1 MEQILPTLLLAI
13 GLCFI
18 VEGLLPFFSPAAW
31 KRLFEQLASLD
42 EGQIRFI
49 GLLCLSAGLLL
60 LWAGLRFL
68 R

>member
-1 MEQILPTLLLAI
+1 MSQLLPTLLLAF

-18 VEGLLPFFSPAAW
+18 IEGLLPFFSPLAW
-31 KRLFEQLASLD
+31 KRLFEQLSNLE
-42 EGQIRFI
+42 EGQIRFL
-49 GLLCLSAGLLL
+49 GLVCLSVGLLL